1 MDSRAFERALSPYN
15 TGMSIEVDYG
25 DLPISKPEQDM
36 FGIDGFVQ
44 SLARSVK
51 NMRSPNGVV
60 IALNGPWGSGKSSA
74 INLLK
79 HHLTDATAAGDIEVV
94 DFNPWWFRGGE
105 ALVLAFFRE
114 LYSATKPS
122 LGDKAR
128 KLLPKLGARL
138 LNAGGAVAPI
148 ADAAG
153 ASGAGAIASGVM
165 GWLGGM
171 IEDGES
177 VEKLHRELSEALAGQ
192 SKRFVVLIDDIDRL
206 APDEAIAMFR
216 MVKSVGRLPN
226 IIYVLSF
233 DRELAERVVA
243 ERFRSEGPHYLEKIV
258 QAAFELPAPLE
269 QDVHRILI
277 ANIDALVGGIGEHR
291 LLNVMNMFHAAV
303 APEIRTPRD
312 AARYI
317 NALTITWP
325 AVEGEVDLGDFIA
338 VEAFRLFQP
347 SIYRAVRD
355 NQALVCEA
363 TREQYRDK
371 GAERLDA
378 ALLSKV
384 PDKQHYR
391 DALVRLF
398 PRLDSI
404 WGNTIHGGSR
414 FDKDRRIASARH
426 FQTYFRLSIDA
437 DTISQ
442 KDLASILD
450 KPADTAAV
458 SATLKDALNQPRR
471 DGTTRTVAWL
481 EGLNAHAEEIPV
493 DAAEPFLRGVFAVAD
508 DINVDSDRAR
518 GWSIGDNTLRIH
530 WLLRSLLLDRT
541 TLQERSTILL
551 SAAHAAQL
559 AWLANLTASA
569 WEDHHPR
576 EGKSREQDEKCLL
589 TEADADTA
597 RALFLDR
604 IRAAANDGSLLAVPD
619 LMRPLYLWL
628 HFLDNATEI
637 HHWMAQRIE
646 EDASL
651 VKLASALTT
660 QSWGQSSDD
669 LVAIRSDR
677 ASVGSLD
684 KFIDPDRFRSNLTD
698 LLDRLE
704 VGSDDHQTV
713 DRFLKAWAYR
723 DERGDW

>member
-1 MDSRAFERALSPYN
+1 
-15 TGMSIEVDYG
+15 MSIEVDYG

-44 SLARSVK
+44 SLARSVR

-79 HHLTDATAAGDIEVV
+79 HHLSDATTAGDIEVV
-94 DFNPWWFRGGE
+94 DFNPWWFRGEE

-138 LNAGGAVAPI
+138 LNAGGALAPI
-148 ADAAG
+148 ADTAG

-206 APDEAIAMFR
+206 APDEALAMFR

-243 ERFRSEGPHYLEKIV
+243 ERFPSEGPHYLEKIV
-258 QAAFELPAPLE
+258 QAAFELPAPRG

-277 ANIDALVGGIGEHR
+277 ASIDALVGGIGEHR
-291 LLNVMNMFHAAV
+291 LRNVMNMFHAAV

-338 VEAFRLFQP
+338 IEAFRLFQP

-363 TREQYRDK
+363 TRERYDRDK

-378 ALLSKV
+378 VLLSKV
-384 PDKQHYR
+384 SDKQPYR

-398 PRLDSI
+398 PKLDTI

-426 FQTYFRLSIDA
+426 FQTYFRMSIDP
-437 DTISQ
+437 DTLSR
-442 KDLASILD
+442 KDLATILD
-450 KPADTAAV
+450 NPANTAAV
-458 SATLKDALNQPRR
+458 SAILKDALSQPRR
-471 DGTTRTVAWL
+471 DGTTRTVGWL
-481 EGLNAHAEEIPV
+481 EELSAHAEEIPI

-518 GWSIGDNTLRIH
+518 GWSIGDNTMRVH

-541 TLQERSTILL
+541 TLQERSAILL

-559 AWLANLTASA
+559 AWLGNFTASA
-569 WEDHHPR
+569 WEDYHPR
-576 EGKSREQDEKCLL
+576 EGKNREPEDKCLL
-589 TEADADTA
+589 TEADGETA

-604 IRAAANDGSLLAVPD
+604 IRAAAADGSLMDIPD
-619 LMRPLYLWL
+619 LMRPLYLWM
-628 HFLDNATEI
+628 HFLDDDTEI
-637 HHWMAQRIE
+637 REWMALRIE

-651 VKLASALTT
+651 VKLAGELTT
-660 QSWGQSSDD
+660 HSWGQSSDD

-677 ASVGSLD
+677 ASVGNLEEIMD
-684 KFIDPDRFRSNLTD
+684 LDRFKSNLNR
-698 LLDRLE
+698 LVDRLE
-704 VGSDDHQTV
+704 AGSDDHQTV

-723 DERGDW
+723 DEHGDW